1 MSAFLFYAAGVA
13 TPFVVRFFAYVPEMV
28 ADTIRW
34 NRYCRAYKKFCSD
47 WDALP
52 PHQQRDFAS
61 SDKREPQY
69 HYDRDAYFAHRWKHG
84 QTTEI

>member
-13 TPFVVRFFAYVPEMV
+13 TPIAIWFLAGLPETFRDHR
-28 ADTIRW
+28 AW
-34 NRYCRAYKKFCSD
+34 NRYCAAYRKFCD
-47 WDALP
+47 EWEAMPL
-52 PHQQRDFAS
+52 HQQRVFAS